1 VLVIVA
7 VYGIWLFSVEGG
19 FRLLLRA
26 TLLSLVIIG
35 LARFVVYLADAA
47 VRRGFRITP
56 EMRLRYPE
64 LERRVNRYV
73 PLIERLARLI
83 VYVVAGLTIVDIW
96 GLGVYEWLDSDAGIL
111 LTAKVSRIFVILVLS
126 LAAWEVLSALIH
138 RYLDRH
144 EPGGGAFLP
153 VSSRARTL
161 LPVFQNL
168 MLITIGA
175 VAGISILAEIGI
187 NIAPLLAGAGVVGLA
202 IGVGAQSLVKDV
214 ITGIFIILED
224 SIALGDIVEIGTHT
238 GVIEAITIRT
248 LRMRDL
254 DGVVHMIPF
263 GNISEVRNL
272 TKDFSYS
279 MIEIGVAYRENVD
292 DVIKVLESVGED
304 MRNDAEIGPL
314 ILEPMEMLGLES
326 FGNSSVNLRMRF
338 KTQARE
344 RWRIR
349 REFNRRVKEAFDKR
363 GIEIPFPQ
371 RTIHIAAGAA
381 GVPRAP
387 I

>member
-1 VLVIVA
+1 
-7 VYGIWLFSVEGG
+7 
-19 FRLLLRA
+19 
-26 TLLSLVIIG
+26 
-35 LARFVVYLADAA
+35 
-47 VRRGFRITP
+47 
-56 EMRLRYPE
+56 
-64 LERRVNRYV
+64 V
-73 PLIERLARLI
+73 PLIERLARFV
-83 VYVVAGLTIVDIW
+83 VYVVAGLSIVDVW
-96 GLGVYEWLDSDAGIL
+96 GLGVYEWLDSDAGTL

-126 LAAWEVLSALIH
+126 LAAWEVLSALIR

-144 EPGGGAFLP
+144 EPGGAFLP

-238 GVIEAITIRT
+238 GVIEGITIRT

-254 DGVVHMIPF
+254 DGVVHMIPY

-279 MIEIGVAYRENVD
+279 VIEIGVAYRENVD
-292 DVIKVLESVGED
+292 DVIKVLESVGEE
-304 MRNDAEIGPL
+304 MRNDTEIGPL
-314 ILEPMEMLGLES
+314 ILEPMEMLGLDS
-326 FGNSSVNLRMRF
+326 FGDSSVNLRMRF
-338 KTQARE
+338 KTRAGE

-349 REFNRRVKEAFDKR
+349 REFNRRVKEAFDRR

-371 RTIHIAAGAA
+371 RTIHIPAGAP
-381 GVPRAP
+381 VPRAP
-387 I
+387 A